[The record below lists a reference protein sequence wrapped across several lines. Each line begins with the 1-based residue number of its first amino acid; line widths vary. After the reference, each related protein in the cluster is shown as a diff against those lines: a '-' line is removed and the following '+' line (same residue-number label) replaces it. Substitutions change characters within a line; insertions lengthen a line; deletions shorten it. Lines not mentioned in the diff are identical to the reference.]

1 MNEKK
6 NTPKTNGFVQGALV
20 LGIANLIVKII
31 GAFFKI
37 PLTNLIGDD
46 GMGYFNIAYQIYT
59 FMFIVA
65 TAGFPIAIS
74 KMVAESTAK
83 ILEFT
88 AVQAFLLGLRTG
100 RGLAE

>member
-1 MNEKK
+1 MEDIKK
-6 NTPKTNGFVQGALV
+6 TGKSKSFVQGALV
-20 LGIANLIVKII
+20 LGVANLIVKVI

-37 PLTNLIGDD
+37 PLNYLIGDE

-74 KMVAESTAK
+74 KMVA
-83 ILEFT
+83 
-88 AVQAFLLGLRTG
+88 
-100 RGLAE
+100 